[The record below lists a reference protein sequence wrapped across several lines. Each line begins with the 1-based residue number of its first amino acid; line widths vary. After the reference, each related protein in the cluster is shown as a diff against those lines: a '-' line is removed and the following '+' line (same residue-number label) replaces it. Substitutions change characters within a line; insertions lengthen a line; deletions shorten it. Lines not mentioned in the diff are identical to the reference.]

1 MLTVDPAGTG
11 GFVLPTPG
19 LRAQRG
25 AWPAAGAQRMLG
37 GQAAVWITLVTAE
50 QRLARQWAERTQ
62 GTEPRREPPALDL
75 EMPQNGTGRRGQGPL
90 VKSVNGARDPLPLL
104 TPGGSEG
111 SLPPSLGATDV
122 TNVFSFN
129 SGGSRGKKK
138 PLILHF
144 RGSPGIRSAA
154 HPETNPTLA
163 SGMERDGFGAAR
175 PKLARQ
181 QICPLAANL
190 QTLFGLCASVSL
202 DTKWHNE
209 GLDLFRRLLG
219 GDLCRGPR
227 MVSGKRQML
236 RKCCF
241 IIIFVDQSPSPTAH
255 PLLHA
260 QRLRQPGSEPRTP
273 GERGER
279 AAHSAGGLLLP
290 PAGEPGNRTD
300 AASLRRAALRVRRLT
315 GAARRRG
322 PGSPPP
328 WGCGDG
334 EARGTDG
341 LFHRPGR
348 TSGWVAGCAQG
359 TGRWGWCGVTKRGDH
374 ACART
379 PAPTRTHVQHLG
391 AQTRLYTE

>member
-1 MLTVDPAGTG
+1 
-11 GFVLPTPG
+11 
-19 LRAQRG
+19 
-25 AWPAAGAQRMLG
+25 MLG

-138 PLILHF
+138 KKLILHF

-163 SGMERDGFGAAR
+163 SGVERDGFGAAR

-202 DTKWHNE
+202 DAKRHNE
-209 GLDLFRRLLG
+209 GLALFRRLLG

-273 GERGER
+273 GERGEELPTAPAGCCCHLLVSPGTGPTR
-279 AAHSAGGLLLP
+279 PPSGGQRCVSGDLQGQPAAGVLAARRPGGAVMGKQGELTGFFIDQGGLLVGWRDVRR
-290 PAGEPGNRTD
+290 ARDGGGG
-300 AASLRRAALRVRRLT
+300 AASPSGEITRVH
-315 GAARRRG
+315 AR
-322 PGSPPP
+322 P
-328 WGCGDG
+328 
-334 EARGTDG
+334 
-341 LFHRPGR
+341 HR
-348 TSGWVAGCAQG
+348 
-359 TGRWGWCGVTKRGDH
+359 H
-374 ACART
+374 AHTCST
-379 PAPTRTHVQHLG
+379 
-391 AQTRLYTE
+391 